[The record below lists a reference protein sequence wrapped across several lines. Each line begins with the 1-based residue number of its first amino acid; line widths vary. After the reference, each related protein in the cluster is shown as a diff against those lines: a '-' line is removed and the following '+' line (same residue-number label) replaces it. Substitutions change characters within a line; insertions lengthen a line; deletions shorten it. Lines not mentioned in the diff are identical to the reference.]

1 MSHQITDKS
10 KLTVVQVSGDMSTID
25 AQLQASLRGSDF
37 ANGDKII
44 DISIVKNKHNNRVTA
59 YVTYED
65 QWDDLI

>member
-1 MSHQITDKS
+1 MSHTIVDKS
-10 KLTVVQVSGDMSTID
+10 KLTVIQINGDMATID
-25 AQLQASLRGSDF
+25 AQLQTSLRGSDF

-65 QWDDLI
+65 Q

>member
-1 MSHQITDKS
+1 MSHTIVDKS
-10 KLTVVQVSGDMSTID
+10 KLTVIQINGDMGTID
-25 AQLQASLRGSDF
+25 AQLQTSLRGSDF

-65 QWDDLI
+65 Q